1 MNEHELALRVRAK
14 ILEVEEEANRLAKM
28 IGKAVFVRR
37 DPMKELLEVLRGAR
51 KANLS
56 RIFQLFPSQDPAL
69 QRELVYGP
77 GARLLERTYR
87 LSAYGAEKLTPKPP
101 AEPVAEAAP

>member
-1 MNEHELALRVRAK
+1 VAGEDINVD
-14 ILEVEEEANRLAKM
+14 ILESWTWGPV
-28 IGKAVFVRR
+28 VRR
-37 DPMKELLEVLRGAR
+37 EVLRGAR

-87 LSAYGAEKLTPKPP
+87 LSAYGKEKLTPKPP
-101 AEPVAEAAP
+101 AELVAEAAP